1 MPLSE
6 FEIINKYFKKQLRRH
21 DVVLGIGDD
30 GALLQVPSGMT
41 LVAVVDT
48 LVEGVHFP
56 VETSPKDIG
65 FKALA
70 VNLSDLA
77 AMGAQPAWATL
88 ALTMPSADEN
98 WLEEFCDGF
107 FSLAEQYNV
116 QLIGGDTTRGPLT
129 VTVQAQGFVPDGQ
142 ALRRDTAKPDDLIYV
157 TGTLGDAGLAL
168 MALQGRFQLT
178 NAQFENIKD
187 KLNRPQARIEQG
199 VALRNL
205 AHAAIDISD
214 GLIADL
220 SHILEASGVGATLT
234 VDAVPVSPVMHSLL
248 HQTGWQVPL
257 AAGDDYELCFT
268 APKEKQ
274 QQIQNIFRQFFCP
287 LTLVG
292 VIDEKQG
299 LRCKLSSGEDFHF
312 TTGGYKHFKS

>member
-168 MALQGRFQLT
+168 MDGSMGMISPL
-178 NAQFENIKD
+178 
-187 KLNRPQARIEQG
+187 LNSQPP
-199 VALRNL
+199 
-205 AHAAIDISD
+205 
-214 GLIADL
+214 
-220 SHILEASGVGATLT
+220 
-234 VDAVPVSPVMHSLL
+234 VP
-248 HQTGWQVPL
+248 
-257 AAGDDYELCFT
+257 FT
-268 APKEKQ
+268 
-274 QQIQNIFRQFFCP
+274 
-287 LTLVG
+287 
-292 VIDEKQG
+292 
-299 LRCKLSSGEDFHF
+299 FHR
-312 TTGGYKHFKS
+312 